1 MEWNLMIY
9 ESFMP
14 MFSVCLPYA
23 VNSIFVIMLLL
34 THNNTTDAGIF
45 LEERWFVV
53 VNEIW

>member
-1 MEWNLMIY
+1 MIY

-53 VNEIW
+53 VNQIW